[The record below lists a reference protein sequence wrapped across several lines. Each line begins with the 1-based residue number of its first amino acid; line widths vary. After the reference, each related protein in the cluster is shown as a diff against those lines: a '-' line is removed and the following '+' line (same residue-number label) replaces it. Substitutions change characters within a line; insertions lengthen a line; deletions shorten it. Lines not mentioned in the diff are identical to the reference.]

1 MTTTTLRR
9 PAPHVSSG
17 TGVTTGTGT
26 LLWFM
31 LRRDRIRLPA
41 WSLGLPLLMTY
52 FTTALEAIAQTP
64 QDLAGLTAFTSSPAG
79 ALFGGPGFGFDHLT
93 VERFLAGQYG
103 LYVIIG
109 AGLMGMLTVVRH
121 TRAEERSGR
130 AELIRANVV
139 GRHAPLTAALILTA
153 AMAVL
158 VAVLIGSMMA
168 ARGYPLSGSLLF
180 GSSIGAAALVFGG
193 IAALTV
199 QLSEYPRAASGAAGA
214 TLGAAFVLRGL
225 GDMAMVQ
232 GSGATWLSWLSPIGW
247 SQQTAPYVYDRW
259 WPLVISLLVAAATAA
274 LGYVLSTR
282 RDFGAGLVPPRPGSP
297 RAAAWLAGPLA
308 LAFRLQRASLIGWS
322 LALLVAGI
330 AYGSFTQPLVDGFAD
345 APPDLVE
352 IMGGSANMLDGYL
365 GMMGMTMALAV
376 GVYAVLAVHTL
387 RAEETDGRAEPVLA
401 TAVSR
406 AGWLGGHVAVAAVGV
421 FWLLL
426 VAGLGMG
433 IGAAVS
439 TGEAGL
445 IATLL
450 LGHVAHTPAVW
461 LVLTIAAL
469 LYASAPRALPVIW
482 VSLGYGLITTYFAP
496 ILDIH
501 DSVLRLSPFAHVG
514 EYPLED
520 ISVVAVAVLALLSAA
535 LLQAAVVTFRRRDLA
550 SGA

>member
-1 MTTTTLRR
+1 MTTTTPRGPVR
-9 PAPHVSSG
+9 TGSSA
-17 TGVTTGTGT
+17 TGTGT
-26 LLWFM
+26 LLRFM
-31 LRRDRIRLPA
+31 LRRDRLRFPA
-41 WSLGLPLLMTY
+41 WTLGLPLLMAY
-52 FTTALEAIAQTP
+52 FTTALEAVAQTP

-79 ALFGGPGFGFDHLT
+79 ALFGGPGFGFDDLT

-158 VAVLIGSMMA
+158 VAVLTGAMMA
-168 ARGYPLSGSLLF
+168 ARGYHPTGSLLF
-180 GSSIGAAALVFGG
+180 GASIGAAALVFGG

-225 GDMAMVQ
+225 GDMATVQ

-259 WPLVISLLVAAATAA
+259 WPLVISLLAASATAA

-297 RAAAWLAGPLA
+297 RAAAWLDGPSA
-308 LAFRLQRASLIGWS
+308 LAFRLQRAGLIGWS
-322 LALLVAGI
+322 VALLVAGV

-365 GMMGMTMALAV
+365 GMMGVTMALAV
-376 GVYAVLAVHTL
+376 GVYAVLAMHTL
-387 RAEETDGRAEPVLA
+387 RAEETDGRTEPVLA
-401 TAVSR
+401 TGVSR
-406 AGWLGGHVAVAAVGV
+406 AGWLGGHVAVTAVGV
-421 FWLLL
+421 LWLLL

-433 IGAAVS
+433 VGAAVS
-439 TGEAGL
+439 TGDTGL

-461 LVLTIAAL
+461 LVLSIAAV
-469 LYASAPRALPVIW
+469 LYATAPRALPVIW
-482 VSLGYGLITTYFAP
+482 VPLGYGLIAAYFAP
-496 ILDIH
+496 VLDIP
-501 DSVLRLSPFAHVG
+501 DGLLRLSPFAHVG
-514 EYPLED
+514 EYPRENV
-520 ISVVAVAVLALLSAA
+520 SVVAVAVLILLSGALLR
-535 LLQAAVVTFRRRDLA
+535 AAVAAFGRRDLTG
-550 SGA
+550 GA

>member
-1 MTTTTLRR
+1 MTTTTPRGPVR
-9 PAPHVSSG
+9 TGSSA
-17 TGVTTGTGT
+17 TGTGT
-26 LLWFM
+26 LLRFM
-31 LRRDRIRLPA
+31 LRRDRLRFPA
-41 WSLGLPLLMTY
+41 WTLGLPLLMAY
-52 FTTALEAIAQTP
+52 FTTALEAVAQTP
-64 QDLAGLTAFTSSPAG
+64 QDLAGLTAFTSSPAE
-79 ALFGGPGFGFDHLT
+79 ALFGGPGFGFDDLT

-158 VAVLIGSMMA
+158 VAVLTGAMMA
-168 ARGYPLSGSLLF
+168 ARGYHPTGSLLF
-180 GSSIGAAALVFGG
+180 GASIGAAALVFGG

-225 GDMAMVQ
+225 GDMATVQ

-259 WPLVISLLVAAATAA
+259 WPLVISLLAASATAA

-297 RAAAWLAGPLA
+297 RAAAWLDGPSA
-308 LAFRLQRASLIGWS
+308 LAFRLQRAGLIGWS
-322 LALLVAGI
+322 VALLVAGV

-352 IMGGSANMLDGYL
+352 IMGGPANMLDGYL
-365 GMMGMTMALAV
+365 GMMGVTMALAV
-376 GVYAVLAVHTL
+376 GVYAVLAMHTL
-387 RAEETDGRAEPVLA
+387 RAEETDGRTEPVLA
-401 TAVSR
+401 TGVSR
-406 AGWLGGHVAVAAVGV
+406 AGWLGGHVAVTAVGV
-421 FWLLL
+421 LWLLL

-433 IGAAVS
+433 VGAAVS
-439 TGEAGL
+439 TGDAGL
-445 IATLL
+445 IAPLL
-450 LGHVAHTPAVW
+450 IGHVAHTPAVW
-461 LVLTIAAL
+461 LVLSIAAV
-469 LYASAPRALPVIW
+469 LYATAPRALPVIW
-482 VSLGYGLITTYFAP
+482 VPLGYGLIAAYFAP
-496 ILDIH
+496 ILDIP
-501 DSVLRLSPFAHVG
+501 DGLLRLSPFAHVG
-514 EYPLED
+514 EYPRENV
-520 ISVVAVAVLALLSAA
+520 SVVAVAVLILLSGALLR
-535 LLQAAVVTFRRRDLA
+535 AAVTAFGRRDLTG
-550 SGA
+550 GA